1 MKSGYAV
8 NLYDV
13 LFTDNKGA
21 VEAALQVISGKLVEL
36 KEYGLLSDDQVP
48 EELVKNVT
56 PTDNLKSALTG
67 VLYVQVWSMHHS
79 MHMYGVK
86 WVTKLEEIREFIFT
100 TWG

>member
-1 MKSGYAV
+1 MKSGYTV

-21 VEAALQVISGKLVEL
+21 IEAALQVISGKLVEL

-56 PTDNLKSALTG
+56 PTDNLKSALTD
-67 VLYVQVWSMHHS
+67 VIYVQVRMLNTS
-79 MHMYGVK
+79 
-86 WVTKLEEIREFIFT
+86 IFL
-100 TWG
+100 